1 MARIEIS
8 SGGLGIPVMD
18 FQSELASYISDA
30 ESIISSFKTVRNSTY
45 SLNGGVGELQNS
57 LSSIESRIQEE
68 ETKKLEAENVQ
79 AKVTSL
85 IQLSERIDRQV
96 AANVNQSQDEL
107 YSINPWLRPTPSV
120 NDEAP
125 WYEQAWGWLCGKG
138 EAIVDGVKKAWE
150 WTKDTAVKAWNGIV
164 EFYKDHKKIIDTIL
178 IVVGAIGAI
187 AAVVFTGGLALVPLL
202 GALGLSTA
210 TAIAISTA
218 VAIIAVVS
226 TVGSSIL
233 NLVDIWAEVDNPVF
247 NFFQKAFNIVSAVSN
262 LTYSIGNIYNSIKHI
277 TPQEYIANN
286 PAATAQ
292 PQPTT
297 AMFDDSV
304 PVSQDKVNSPS
315 QTRTPHGSEKIV
327 EENLGGEYS
336 SQVSINKSGMTAGSY
351 GQEGTIRIDSLRGE
365 VNGNTVNLLNV
376 DDYSVI
382 DHFDVAEVKN
392 YSIETSAGRSNLLQ
406 NVAKQAA
413 ERNSVL
419 KQAGASVAQTYYIDT
434 VGHNIPIGKCAELY
448 EKLTALTP
456 NNVDIFF
463 MWK

>member
-150 WTKDTAVKAWNGIV
+150 WAKDTAVKAWNGIV

-286 PAATAQ
+286 PVTTAQ

-297 AMFDDSV
+297 VMFDDSI
-304 PVSQDKVNSPS
+304 PVSQDNLSSERYFSQGNHHDEFTEFWDSGADGYTYSSVDNPQVEYIKAKDIEGVYLNQTEVENPSAFWNKRYSKSEYVDYVTSGKMANNPVEVTKVNDSF
-315 QTRTPHGSEKIV
+315 
-327 EENLGGEYS
+327 Y
-336 SQVSINKSGMTAGSY
+336 Y
-351 GQEGTIRIDSLRGE
+351 FEGDGRHR
-365 VNGNTVNLLNV
+365 LL
-376 DDYSVI
+376 
-382 DHFDVAEVKN
+382 
-392 YSIETSAGRSNLLQ
+392 
-406 NVAKQAA
+406 
-413 ERNSVL
+413 
-419 KQAGASVAQTYYIDT
+419 VAQELDIDVPVIIKGIYT
-434 VGHNIPIGKCAELY
+434 K
-448 EKLTALTP
+448 
-456 NNVDIFF
+456 
-463 MWK
+463 

>member
-1 MARIEIS
+1 MHIEIN
-8 SGGLGIPVMD
+8 SGGLGGAIAV
-18 FQSELASYISDA
+18 SEYRSNMSSFLSNA
-30 ESIISSFKTVRNSTY
+30 ENVISSFKAVRNATY
-45 SLNGGVGELQNS
+45 DLNGGVGALQTTVAD
-57 LSSIESRIQEE
+57 LSTRISYEE
-68 ETKKLEAENVQ
+68 EKLDAAVAVQKKSNDFLDLAV
-79 AKVTSL
+79 
-85 IQLSERIDRQV
+85 RIDNQV
-96 AANVNQSQDEL
+96 SALVNKNKDEF
-107 YSINPWLRPTPSV
+107 YRVNPWLRPSSDV
-120 NDEAP
+120 SSEAP

-286 PAATAQ
+286 PVTTAQ

-297 AMFDDSV
+297 VMFDDSI
-304 PVSQDKVNSPS
+304 PVSQDNLSSERYFSQGNHHDEFTEFWDSGADGYTYSSVDNPQVEYIKAKDIEGVYLNQTEVENPSAFWNKRYSKSEYVDYVTSGKMANNPVEVTKVNDSF
-315 QTRTPHGSEKIV
+315 
-327 EENLGGEYS
+327 Y
-336 SQVSINKSGMTAGSY
+336 Y
-351 GQEGTIRIDSLRGE
+351 FEGDGRHR
-365 VNGNTVNLLNV
+365 LL
-376 DDYSVI
+376 
-382 DHFDVAEVKN
+382 
-392 YSIETSAGRSNLLQ
+392 
-406 NVAKQAA
+406 
-413 ERNSVL
+413 
-419 KQAGASVAQTYYIDT
+419 VAQELDIDVPVIIKGIYT
-434 VGHNIPIGKCAELY
+434 K
-448 EKLTALTP
+448 
-456 NNVDIFF
+456 
-463 MWK
+463 